1 MSKNQFLK
9 PKDNNRF
16 QFLDK
21 TDEIKDNKT
30 VKNDKKLAV
39 YDSSNNSFT
48 NPTKKFDRPQNNRRD
63 DNRRDDN
70 RRDDNRRDD
79 NRRDDNRRDDNRRDD
94 NRRDDNRRDDN
105 RRDDNRRDDNI
116 SKPNFKPRERETVK
130 IPEIVLTPE
139 LFPELISNNTSNTQL
154 SDSTNFKD
162 ILNTNVEIDIITN
175 ENKVKPG
182 FIEITLVN
190 RKFITNCGPL
200 TPSDKKF
207 KEEEEKE
214 KNVNYCM
221 NRVVGVLDKLWK
233 KHKEVYDSING
244 EGTYDELYYLPPV
257 YGPEYDN
264 DIEEEEEDI
273 PYDEYRYEEDPI
285 E

>member
-9 PKDNNRF
+9 HKNNNKPNDNNRF

-21 TDEIKDNKT
+21 KDEIKDNKP

-79 NRRDDNRRDDNRRDD
+79 NRRE
-94 NRRDDNRRDDN
+94 
-105 RRDDNRRDDNI
+105 
-116 SKPNFKPRERETVK
+116 PNFKPREREPVK

-139 LFPELISNNTSNTQL
+139 LFPELISNNTTNNQL

-162 ILNTNVEIDIITN
+162 ILNTKVEIEIITN
-175 ENKVKPG
+175 ENKIEPG
-182 FIEITLVN
+182 FIEITVVN

-207 KEEEEKE
+207 KEEEERE
-214 KNVNYCM
+214 NNVNYCM

-244 EGTYDELYYLPPV
+244 EGTYDELYYLQPV

-264 DIEEEEEDI
+264 DIEEEEDI

>member
-79 NRRDDNRRDDNRRDD
+79 NRRDDNR
-94 NRRDDNRRDDN
+94 
-105 RRDDNRRDDNI
+105 
-116 SKPNFKPRERETVK
+116 SKQSFRQREIAPVK
-130 IPEIVLTPE
+130 IPEVVLTPD
-139 LFPELISNNTSNTQL
+139 LFPELISNNTTNTQL

-162 ILNTNVEIDIITN
+162 VLNTKVEIEIITN
-175 ENKVKPG
+175 KNTVEPG
-182 FIEITLVN
+182 FVEITVVN
-190 RKFITNCGPL
+190 RKIITKCGPL

-207 KEEEEKE
+207 NEEAEREN
-214 KNVNYCM
+214 NVDYCM
-221 NRVVGVLDKLWK
+221 NNVIGVLDKLWK
-233 KHKEVYDSING
+233 KYKEDYNSING
-244 EGTYDELYYLPPV
+244 EGAYDELYYLPPV

-264 DIEEEEEDI
+264 EIEEEDI
-273 PYDEYRYEEDPI
+273 TYDENRYEDEY
-285 E
+285 EYEYVEQ